1 MDEPNLQPLAA
12 LLASH
17 PEECAEVLC
26 AIVMHGRDMVTP
38 DDISSDLCVYSRGPH
53 VSHDLIVRIGV
64 ALGIARIVKVS
75 VEGVGEIEA
84 VHRMAIARMGA
95 AAWLAARCGGEAV
108 AP

>member
-17 PEECAEVLC
+17 PEECAEVVALL
-26 AIVMHGRDMVTP
+26 ATGGPAAWHWSHIADHARFENLRDILAALTAADIVTAM
-38 DDISSDLCVYSRGPH
+38 
-53 VSHDLIVRIGV
+53 SHDRWVPPERV
-64 ALGIARIVKVS
+64 DRV
-75 VEGVGEIEA
+75 
-84 VHRMAIARMGA
+84 AIARMGA